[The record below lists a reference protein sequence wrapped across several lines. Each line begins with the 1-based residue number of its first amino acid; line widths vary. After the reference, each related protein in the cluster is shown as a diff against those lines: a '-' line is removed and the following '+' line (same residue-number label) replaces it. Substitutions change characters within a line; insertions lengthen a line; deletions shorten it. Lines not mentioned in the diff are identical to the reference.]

1 MSMDVVL
8 ALFEFV
14 VMVMAISFH
23 DAAQA
28 WVASY
33 KGDPT
38 ARMLG
43 RITLNP
49 VKHFDL
55 FGTLIWPAL
64 FIFRSPLV
72 LGWGKPLPITP
83 RNFRHPD
90 RDEMIVYLC
99 GPLAHLIAA
108 AACLILLLV
117 FKHFTPGGADSL
129 QVAAALSLRN
139 MAVSTLDLPPL
150 FPIVLFLYLG
160 ILVNLLL
167 FVFNL
172 LPLPSR
178 PTAPSRPLTASAST
192 SCSALWSSASASS
205 SSFSFRC
212 SSSSTDSSTL
222 SNPLTLQ
229 YRATPSCN
237 ITY

>member
-14 VMVMAISFH
+14 VLVLAISLH

-28 WVASY
+28 WVASR

-49 VKHFDL
+49 VKHFDI

-99 GPLAHLIAA
+99 GPVAHLLAA
-108 AACLILLLV
+108 AACLILLLI
-117 FKHFTPGGADSL
+117 FKHFTPGGADAL
-129 QVAAALSLRN
+129 QVASALALRDT
-139 MAVSTLDLPPL
+139 AVSTVDLPRL
-150 FPIVLFLYLG
+150 FPIVLFLYFG

-172 LPLPSR
+172 LPLPSLDGGKILR
-178 PTAPSRPLTASAST
+178 HFLPYNAQKTFDSIGLYLMFGFMFIGFRIILIFFFPLLIFFDGLLR
-192 SCSALWSSASASS
+192 AL
-205 SSFSFRC
+205 
-212 SSSSTDSSTL
+212 
-222 SNPLTLQ
+222 
-229 YRATPSCN
+229 
-237 ITY
+237 

>member
-14 VMVMAISFH
+14 VLILAISLH

-28 WVASY
+28 WVASR

-72 LGWGKPLPITP
+72 LGWGKPIPITS
-83 RNFRHPD
+83 RNFRRPD

-99 GPLAHLIAA
+99 GPLAHLLAA
-108 AACLILLLV
+108 AGCLVLLV
-117 FKHFTPGGADSL
+117 IFKHFTPDGAYSL
-129 QVAAALSLRN
+129 QTAAALALRN
-139 MAVSTLDLPPL
+139 TAVSTLDLPRL
-150 FPIVLFLYLG
+150 FPIFLFLYFG

-172 LPLPSR
+172 LPLPSLDGGKILR
-178 PTAPSRPLTASAST
+178 HFLPYNAQQTFDRIGLYLMFGFMFIGFRIILIFFFPL
-192 SCSALWSSASASS
+192 LLFFDGLLSS
-205 SSFSFRC
+205 
-212 SSSSTDSSTL
+212 L
-222 SNPLTLQ
+222 
-229 YRATPSCN
+229 
-237 ITY
+237 

>member
-14 VMVMAISFH
+14 VLVLAISLH
-23 DAAQA
+23 DATQA
-28 WVASY
+28 WVASR

-43 RITLNP
+43 RISLNP

-55 FGTLIWPAL
+55 FGTIIWPAL

-83 RNFRHPD
+83 RNFRRPD

-99 GPLAHLIAA
+99 GPIAHLFGAA
-108 AACLILLLV
+108 VCLILLLF
-117 FKHFTPGGADSL
+117 FKHFTPDGAASL
-129 QVAAALSLRN
+129 QVAAALALRN
-139 MAVSTLDLPPL
+139 PAVSTLDLPSL
-150 FPIVLFLYLG
+150 FPIVLFLYFG
-160 ILVNLLL
+160 ILINLLL

-172 LPLPSR
+172 LPLPSLDGGKILR
-178 PTAPSRPLTASAST
+178 HFLPYNAQKTFDSIGLYLMFGFMFIGFRIILIFFVPLLLFFDGLLG
-192 SCSALWSSASASS
+192 AL
-205 SSFSFRC
+205 
-212 SSSSTDSSTL
+212 
-222 SNPLTLQ
+222 
-229 YRATPSCN
+229 
-237 ITY
+237 

>member
-55 FGTLIWPAL
+55 FGTLIGPAL

-172 LPLPSR
+172 LPLPSLDGGR
-178 PTAPSRPLTASAST
+178 ILRHFLP
-192 SCSALWSSASASS
+192 
-205 SSFSFRC
+205 
-212 SSSSTDSSTL
+212 
-222 SNPLTLQ
+222 
-229 YRATPSCN
+229 YRAQQTFDSIGLYLMFGFMFLGFRIILIFFFPLLLFFN
-237 ITY
+237 GLLNAL

>member
-172 LPLPSR
+172 LPLPSLDGGR
-178 PTAPSRPLTASAST
+178 ILRHFLP
-192 SCSALWSSASASS
+192 
-205 SSFSFRC
+205 
-212 SSSSTDSSTL
+212 
-222 SNPLTLQ
+222 
-229 YRATPSCN
+229 YRAQQTFDSIGLYLMFGFMFLGFRIILIFFFPLLLFFN
-237 ITY
+237 GLLNAL